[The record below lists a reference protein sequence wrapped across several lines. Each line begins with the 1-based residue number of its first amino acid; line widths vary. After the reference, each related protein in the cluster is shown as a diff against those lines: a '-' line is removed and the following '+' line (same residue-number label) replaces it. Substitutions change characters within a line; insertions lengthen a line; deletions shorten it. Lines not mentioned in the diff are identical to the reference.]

1 MRHRVFGRT
10 GEQTSEIGM
19 GCMRFEAPEKIDEM
33 ARAVYRAFERG
44 VNYFD
49 TAPYYCNDKSE
60 DILGR
65 AVKEM
70 KKAGRKFYVATK
82 TGVKNGR
89 EVRPQLERSLK
100 RLNVDCIDFYHVW
113 CLIHASQLPERKANG
128 VLDEFRKAKEEGLIR
143 HVCVSTHL
151 GHDAVGPMLD
161 LGDGLFE
168 GMLIGLNMLNFNMR
182 LPGAKAAAQRGMGV
196 VTMNTLGGGLL
207 MDHSDHYKHLLRK
220 GDPSLLDTA
229 LRFNL
234 SLPEVTTALIG
245 FRNEGDVD
253 SALDAYER
261 VKILSPRRL
270 EEFKK
275 SVIAASLDFCTQCN
289 YCRDCPVEIPIVRF
303 MEAYNHRIVTDGKK
317 PEAPIFQLRY
327 HWGVPEI
334 EAALSACT
342 ECRHCEDVC
351 TQHLPILE
359 RFEALRKDERKV
371 KAAAEKKKQ
380 EKEKE
385 KQEKKEKEKQEKKV
399 KEKRKRKKQEA

>member
-33 ARAVYRAFERG
+33 ARAVYHAFERG

-60 DILGR
+60 DIVGR

-70 KKAGRKFYVATK
+70 KKTGRKFYVATK
-82 TGVKNGR
+82 TGVGKGS

-113 CLIHASQLPERKANG
+113 CLVHSHQLPERKANG

-151 GHDAVGPMLD
+151 GHDEVAPMLD

-182 LPGAKAAAQRGMGV
+182 LPGAKAAAERGMGV
-196 VTMNTLGGGLL
+196 VTMNSLGGGMLTDHAAHYQQL
-207 MDHSDHYKHLLRK
+207 MQK
-220 GDPSLLDTA
+220 GDLSLVDTA

-234 SLPEVTTALIG
+234 SLPEVTTALVG
-245 FRNEGDVD
+245 FRNLADVD

-261 VKILSPRRL
+261 VKLLSPR
-270 EEFKK
+270 EVEAFKK
-275 SVIAASLDFCTQCN
+275 KVIASSQDFCTQCN

-303 MEAYNHRIVTDGKK
+303 MEAYNHRILAEGKK
-317 PEAPIFQLRY
+317 PEAPIFQLTDN
-327 HWGVPEI
+327 WGIPEI

-342 ECRHCEDVC
+342 ECRQCEDVC

-371 KAAAEKKKQ
+371 KAAAEKKKR
-380 EKEKE
+380 EK
-385 KQEKKEKEKQEKKV
+385 EKKEKEKQEKKV
-399 KEKRKRKKQEA
+399 KEKQKRKKQEA

>member
-1 MRHRVFGRT
+1 
-10 GEQTSEIGM
+10 
-19 GCMRFEAPEKIDEM
+19 MRFEAPEKIDEM
-33 ARAVYRAFERG
+33 ARAVYHAFERG

-60 DILGR
+60 DIVGR

-82 TGVKNGR
+82 TGVGKGS

-113 CLIHASQLPERKANG
+113 CLVHSHQLPERKANG

-151 GHDAVGPMLD
+151 GHDEVAPMLD

-182 LPGAKAAAQRGMGV
+182 LPGAKAAAERGMGV
-196 VTMNTLGGGLL
+196 VTMNSLGGGMLTDHAAHYQQL
-207 MDHSDHYKHLLRK
+207 MQK
-220 GDPSLLDTA
+220 GDLSLVDTA

-234 SLPEVTTALIG
+234 SLPEVTTALVG
-245 FRNEGDVD
+245 FRNLADVD

-261 VKILSPRRL
+261 VKLLSPR
-270 EEFKK
+270 EVEAFKK
-275 SVIAASLDFCTQCN
+275 KVIASSQDFCTQCN

-303 MEAYNHRIVTDGKK
+303 MEAYNHRILAEGKK
-317 PEAPIFQLRY
+317 PDAALFQLDD
-327 HWGVPEI
+327 HWFIPEV

-342 ECRHCEDVC
+342 ECRQCEDVC

-371 KAAAEKKKQ
+371 KAAAEKKKR
-380 EKEKE
+380 EK
-385 KQEKKEKEKQEKKV
+385 EKKEKEKQEKKV
-399 KEKRKRKKQEA
+399 KEKQKRKKQEA

>member
-33 ARAVYRAFERG
+33 ARAVYHAFERG

-60 DILGR
+60 DIVGR

-82 TGVKNGR
+82 TGVGKGS

-113 CLIHASQLPERKANG
+113 CLVHSHQLPERKANG

-151 GHDAVGPMLD
+151 GHDEVAPMLD

-182 LPGAKAAAQRGMGV
+182 LPGAKAAAERGMGV
-196 VTMNTLGGGLL
+196 VTMNSLGGGMLTDHAAHYQQL
-207 MDHSDHYKHLLRK
+207 MQK
-220 GDPSLLDTA
+220 GDLSLVDTA

-234 SLPEVTTALIG
+234 SLPEVTTALVG
-245 FRNEGDVD
+245 FRNLADVD

-261 VKILSPRRL
+261 VKLLSPR
-270 EEFKK
+270 EVEAFKK
-275 SVIAASLDFCTQCN
+275 KVIASSQDFCTQCN

-303 MEAYNHRIVTDGKK
+303 MEAYNHRILAEGKK
-317 PEAPIFQLRY
+317 PEAPIFQLTDN
-327 HWGVPEI
+327 WGIPEI

-342 ECRHCEDVC
+342 ECRQCEDVC

-371 KAAAEKKKQ
+371 KAAAEKKKR
-380 EKEKE
+380 EK
-385 KQEKKEKEKQEKKV
+385 EKKEKEKQEKKV
-399 KEKRKRKKQEA
+399 KEKQKRKKQEA

>member
-1 MRHRVFGRT
+1 
-10 GEQTSEIGM
+10 
-19 GCMRFEAPEKIDEM
+19 MRFEAPEKIDEM
-33 ARAVYRAFERG
+33 ARAVYHAFERG

-60 DILGR
+60 DIVGR

-82 TGVKNGR
+82 TGVGKGS

-113 CLIHASQLPERKANG
+113 CLVHSHQLPERKANG

-151 GHDAVGPMLD
+151 GHDEVAPMLD

-182 LPGAKAAAQRGMGV
+182 LPGAKAAAERGMGV
-196 VTMNTLGGGLL
+196 VTMNSLGGGMLTDHAAHYQQL
-207 MDHSDHYKHLLRK
+207 MQK
-220 GDPSLLDTA
+220 GDLSLVDTA

-234 SLPEVTTALIG
+234 SLPEVTTALVG
-245 FRNEGDVD
+245 FRNLADVD

-261 VKILSPRRL
+261 VKLLSPR
-270 EEFKK
+270 EVEAFKK
-275 SVIAASLDFCTQCN
+275 KVIASSQDFCTQCN

-303 MEAYNHRIVTDGKK
+303 MEAYNHRILAEGKK
-317 PEAPIFQLRY
+317 PEAPIFQLTDN
-327 HWGVPEI
+327 WGIPEI

-342 ECRHCEDVC
+342 ECRQCEDVC

-371 KAAAEKKKQ
+371 KAAAEKKKR
-380 EKEKE
+380 EK
-385 KQEKKEKEKQEKKV
+385 EKKEKEKQEKKV
-399 KEKRKRKKQEA
+399 KEKQKRKKQEA